1 MLAFLLLQKAAALAL
16 SSDGGGGARAAMALT
31 PLQQLAS
38 ASTYLAP
45 PPVFTPAERLTRRE
59 EVLRW
64 LPADRAGLVLERDEL
79 ASAIEQLELLEYRP
93 ETAAFHQLGVTGVWT
108 LRALSEPEHANEEEA
123 VRMRETELA
132 LLNVEQR
139 IEFDGGAVMAVDF
152 ELRSDGDDDAIR
164 GRLEVDCTLALT
176 PMADSL
182 DLRTVARRLRLPRL
196 PSSVGIEDLMR
207 ALHSRLSPEFRAEE
221 GVRIGLQTTYMDE
234 DLRITRCTTG
244 KLRGECMVHRRR
256 AIAP

>member
-1 MLAFLLLQKAAALAL
+1 MLVFLLIAL
-16 SSDGGGGARAAMALT
+16 SSDGARAAMALT

-64 LPADRAGLVLERDEL
+64 LPADRARLVLERDEL

-108 LRALSEPEHANEEEA
+108 LRALSEPEQANEEEA

-139 IEFDGGAVMAVDF
+139 I
-152 ELRSDGDDDAIR
+152 
-164 GRLEVDCTLALT
+164 
-176 PMADSL
+176 
-182 DLRTVARRLRLPRL
+182 
-196 PSSVGIEDLMR
+196 
-207 ALHSRLSPEFRAEE
+207 
-221 GVRIGLQTTYMDE
+221 
-234 DLRITRCTTG
+234 
-244 KLRGECMVHRRR
+244 
-256 AIAP
+256 

>member
-1 MLAFLLLQKAAALAL
+1 MFALVFQLAPALAL

-64 LPADRAGLVLERDEL
+64 LPADRAGPILERDEL

-108 LRALSEPEHANEEEA
+108 LRTLSEPEHANEEEA

-139 IEFDGGAVMAVDF
+139 IEFDGAAVMAVDF

-182 DLRTVARRLRLPRL
+182 DLRTAARRLRLPRL
-196 PSSVGIEDLMR
+196 PSSMGIEDLMR

-256 AIAP
+256 AIAS